1 MTDFSKSTYNFKAKP
16 RDIWAARFSSGK
28 DIKAAA
34 PEHSNPRRSLHS
46 NSNSGGPWQLPAPS
60 VFSASPEEIGDR
72 FIPPIYRFCC
82 LFRSAPGLIS
92 PIFGDRFI
100 PIRSRF
106 DFLLRFSRARD
117 LRRRSAAPPASLL
130 SASPA
135 PARDLHPLHQRR
147 RSARQFEFLQGF
159 AGQIEFD
166 SLKQVTGSN
175 ARFKFNVLNQN
186 RDKWKRQGQMEDR
199 RWTNGSARDKWT
211 NQIIVNQHVTLV
223 VFQTFKMYGGAKNMN
238 KSGRIK
244 SYSGSFENSYIPE
257 NPITLKPLTFSKNRL

>member
-1 MTDFSKSTYNFKAKP
+1 MIKVGSGNCGCLVSCDRIQSLHLFSLLFPSSKARQREIQHPSTSPLSPFCLSSTSSSSREP
-16 RDIWAARFSSGK
+16 CLRCFFSR
-28 DIKAAA
+28 AAA
-34 PEHSNPRRSLHS
+34 PEHSNPRHSLHS
-46 NSNSGGPWQLPAPS
+46 DSNSGGPWQLPAPS

-147 RSARQFEFLQGF
+147 RSARVCWADLFLSDF
-159 AGQIEFD
+159 
-166 SLKQVTGSN
+166 S
-175 ARFKFNVLNQN
+175 
-186 RDKWKRQGQMEDR
+186 
-199 RWTNGSARDKWT
+199 
-211 NQIIVNQHVTLV
+211 
-223 VFQTFKMYGGAKNMN
+223 
-238 KSGRIK
+238 
-244 SYSGSFENSYIPE
+244 SF
-257 NPITLKPLTFSKNRL
+257 